1 MNQAARF
8 AIDVVMNILV
18 LAVCPLLVLAWIVR
32 VNVLDWRHRLD
43 TRAAARTGRAP
54 SRTEVTPS

>member
-8 AIDVVMNILV
+8 TLDVVMNILV
-18 LAVCPLLVLAWIVR
+18 VAVCPLLVLAWIVR
-32 VNVLDWRHRLD
+32 VNVLDWRHRLE
-43 TRAAARTGRAP
+43 TRAAARPRPAP